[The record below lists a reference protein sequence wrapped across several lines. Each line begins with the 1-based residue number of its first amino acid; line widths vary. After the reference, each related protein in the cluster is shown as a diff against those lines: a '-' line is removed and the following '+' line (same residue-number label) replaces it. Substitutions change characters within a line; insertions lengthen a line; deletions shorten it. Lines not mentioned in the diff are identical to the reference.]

1 MTHDGM
7 PYMVLLYYKYVP
19 IANPERFV
27 EDHRLLCQQ
36 LGLKGRI
43 LVAEEGI
50 NGTVAGEVGPI
61 QQYQAA
67 LRSDQRFADLEFKI
81 SSGDASTFP
90 KLMIKVRKEI
100 VTLGLKEDVDPNEN
114 TGTHLSP
121 ESWKQMIDEGG
132 DEVILFDARNRYES
146 DVGFFEGALRPEIEH
161 FRDLPK
167 VVDDYAHLKGKKI
180 LMYCTGGIR
189 CEKAS
194 ALFQKEGFENVY
206 QLHGGIV
213 SYLEPVGRRHL
224 LAASDQERTFKRCRY
239 LRQRRRRQLD
249 RTLCLRMCVRF
260 LRRGG
265 RRPASQS
272 RAILQRRPLRF
283 DRRLRKKLLF
293 EKRRWTV
300 WQRRQLSK
308 LKQIGWMQCRWR
320 QIVLQRRRKQQQN

>member
-213 SYLEPVGRRHL
+213 SYLEQVGRDHWKGDCFVFDQRMVVPDDFALADEPAGRCEQTGKPTRNLINCLHVPCHRL
-224 LAASDQERTFKRCRY
+224 FLVSPDELAAHPDYE
-239 LRQRRRRQLD
+239 
-249 RTLCLRMCVRF
+249 LCPGWQKQGITMETAD
-260 LRRGG
+260 RGG
-265 RRPASQS
+265 KTQS
-272 RAILQRRPLRF
+272 SEEA
-283 DRRLRKKLLF
+283 
-293 EKRRWTV
+293 
-300 WQRRQLSK
+300 
-308 LKQIGWMQCRWR
+308 G
-320 QIVLQRRRKQQQN
+320 